1 MFYKHKNQ
9 VCVTWH
15 NGSWGIRWHHIL
27 IRYTKNPSANVIA
40 KLEGKKID
48 STYFSQTNSFCYC
61 NKIKMRIIRRGN
73 CNGSNKEQQ
82 IIFNCVFTMCQA
94 LCYVITDITLFKP

>member
-40 KLEGKKID
+40 KLEGKKLILHI
-48 STYFSQTNSFCYC
+48 SPKLILFATV
-61 NKIKMRIIRRGN
+61 IKLKWELLGGVIVMVAIR
-73 CNGSNKEQQ
+73 SNR
-82 IIFNCVFTMCQA
+82 
-94 LCYVITDITLFKP
+94 